1 MIFPN
6 HQYSEIENTEALDN
20 SDQNK
25 NDSDNFLRR
34 LANAAKKNP
43 EITSRL
49 IEILGAVGSN
59 IYASKDAKK
68 AIRRNDKRQ
77 ANANLI
83 NALSQQRVAFAA
95 KEDPV
100 PSATT
105 SMLQG
110 LSAAGGSYNEHLREV
125 VAQENLDRTFK
136 EQQKANDAKEKQ
148 NEQNEIELQEEMFK
162 EMVAKESGLLTG
174 SGYQNK
180 TFRELTEGKNGLKL
194 PREEQINNVQGFL
207 YEVFSN
213 KAPKRSVEELTREA
227 QIKARAIFKGKDQY
241 IINKVKELKGMG
253 IAELEALMDQE
264 NHPIIKDAIAKE
276 LDNKYEEN
284 RSNNLDGFIDRLNKD
299 PQYVRMVDNPNLYTT
314 EQAVKVFLN
323 TVDQQLILKPELVG
337 DTENSSSITKKEF
350 DAWRLSEVK
359 KIGSMKRAESKNSDN
374 MKETFLDGLNRLE
387 NMYSQKGS
395 DGKDM
400 KYLYSGWTSAVAG
413 WVNNVAPEFF
423 RDSVS
428 GLLDVSPM
436 QAADLSNK
444 LVNKN
449 VIINFSASTMAIIF
463 NGGRP
468 TDRDFAIAKSMVPT
482 VADPYDIAK
491 AKIDIIKKLLNSA
504 SPAVISGEEQS
515 EEWDAISNEIPD
527 PDGNRFKKGGE
538 GLKDDEQKL
547 ISREVKAWSENKVSS
562 KDNGGKGD
570 NGGKDEQRV
579 DELNKRLVTS
589 DTSTATLDTTDT
601 STAKL
606 DTTKQR

>member
-25 NDSDNFLRR
+25 NDSGNFLRR

-136 EQQKANDAKEKQ
+136 EQQRENDAKEK
-148 NEQNEIELQEEMFK
+148 EDKRNEIKLQEEMFN
-162 EMVAKESGLLTG
+162 EMAAEASGLLTG
-174 SGYQNK
+174 SSYQNK
-180 TFRELTEGKNGLKL
+180 TFRELTEDKNGLKL

-207 YEVFSN
+207 YEVFR
-213 KAPKRSVEELTREA
+213 KRAPKRSVEELTREA
-227 QIKARAIFKGKDQY
+227 QIKARTIFKDKDQY
-241 IINKVKELKGMG
+241 IINKVKELEGMS
-253 IAELEALMDQE
+253 IAELETLKDQE
-264 NHPIIKDAIAKE
+264 NHPIIKDAIASV

-284 RSNNLDGFIDRLNKD
+284 RSKNLDGFIDRLNKD
-299 PQYVRMVDNPNLYTT
+299 LQYVRMVDNPNLYTT

-323 TVDQQLILKPELVG
+323 TVDQQLMLKPELVG
-337 DTENSSSITKKEF
+337 DTENPSSITKKEF

-359 KIGSMKRAESKNSDN
+359 KIGSVKRAKSEKSDN

-387 NMYSQKGS
+387 NMYNQKGS
-395 DGKDM
+395 DGGDM
-400 KYLYSGWTSAVAG
+400 GYLYSGWTSAVAG
-413 WVNNVAPEFF
+413 WVNKVAPEFF
-423 RDSVS
+423 RDAVS

-436 QAADLSNK
+436 QAADLSDA

-482 VADPYDIAK
+482 VADPYLIAK

-515 EEWDAISNEIPD
+515 KEWDAISNEIPD

-538 GLKDDEQKL
+538 GLKDDEQEL
-547 ISREVKAWSENKVSS
+547 ISREVKAWSENKVAS
-562 KDNGGKGD
+562 KDNGGEKGNGGEKD
-570 NGGKDEQRV
+570 NGGEDDQRV
-579 DELNKRLVTS
+579 DKLQKVLVTS
-589 DTSTATLDTTDT
+589 DTSTAKSDTTE
-601 STAKL
+601 
-606 DTTKQR
+606 QE